1 MMVLSQSK
9 HYITTF
15 FLFLANFKNQLKYY
29 NTITLILYNVEVR
42 KEKNEKSLIK
52 RTKTNYRNS
61 LNLRKIKSRNK
72 SKNL

>member
-1 MMVLSQSK
+1 MFFNTIKWNPNTIKWKLRTIVVLSQSK

-42 KEKNEKSLIK
+42 KEKN
-52 RTKTNYRNS
+52 
-61 LNLRKIKSRNK
+61 
-72 SKNL
+72 

>member
-9 HYITTF
+9 RYITTF

-42 KEKNEKSLIK
+42 EEKN
-52 RTKTNYRNS
+52 
-61 LNLRKIKSRNK
+61 
-72 SKNL
+72 